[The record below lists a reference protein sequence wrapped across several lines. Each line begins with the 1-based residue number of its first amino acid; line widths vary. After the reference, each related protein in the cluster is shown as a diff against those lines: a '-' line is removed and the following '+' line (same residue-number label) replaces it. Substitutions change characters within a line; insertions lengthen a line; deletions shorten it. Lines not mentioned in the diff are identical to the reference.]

1 MKHLKTFESF
11 NTEPVNEE
19 LFDGKLKKAKNKFLD
34 DNKELF
40 NQLEKAEKSLDK
52 KDDETKKN
60 LANIQKELY
69 SKLTTF
75 TKRGGDLMNA
85 LGIDRVDSDYTT
97 VRNGLKNKIM
107 NIQAFDDRSEWQK
120 FIQGSGSGREGW
132 TKGK

>member
-11 NTEPVNEE
+11 NEPVNEE
-19 LFDGKLKKAKNKFLD
+19 LFGGKLKKAKNKFID
-34 DNKELF
+34 ENKDLF
-40 NQLEKAEKSLDK
+40 DQLKKAEKALDK

-69 SKLTTF
+69 SKLVSF
-75 TKRGGDLMNA
+75 TKRGGDLMKE
-85 LGIDRVDSDYTT
+85 LGIDRVDSDYKI
-97 VRNGLKNKIM
+97 VRKELQDKIM

-120 FIQGSGSGREGW
+120 FISGSGAGREGW